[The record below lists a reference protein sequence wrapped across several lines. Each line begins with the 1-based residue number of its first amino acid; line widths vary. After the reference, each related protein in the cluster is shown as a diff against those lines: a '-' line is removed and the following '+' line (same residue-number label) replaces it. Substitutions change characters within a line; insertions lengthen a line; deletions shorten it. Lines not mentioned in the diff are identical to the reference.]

1 MASIIDLFEAYG
13 LLTVF
18 AGVLV
23 EQLGAPIPAV
33 PFLLLAG
40 AHSATDGLFALKTM
54 LAATT
59 ASAIADTVW
68 YCAGRRY
75 GRSVLGLLCRVSI
88 SPGTCVQKSEA
99 SFSRRGVLTLLFA
112 KFIPGVSALAT
123 PMAGA
128 LRMPFS
134 TFVLVN
140 LAGSALWVGSGLAA
154 GLVFHEEVKQMM
166 SVLDALGAKAM
177 IVVAAAVLLY
187 VAWRSLR
194 RYLTHRLLRAAPT
207 LTSSELAVLM
217 DSGAPLTLL
226 DVRSTSVLPQARIPG
241 ALHAP
246 LHEGFDHVVAD
257 VGGARIVTY
266 CDCPND
272 ASAARAALA
281 LSKRGHKVQVLEG
294 GFHEWAAAGLPIEIM
309 ANLGFAVA

>member
-1 MASIIDLFEAYG
+1 MASITDLFEAYG

-23 EQLGAPIPAV
+23 EQLGAPIPAL

-40 AHSATDGLFALKTM
+40 AQSATDGLFALRAM
-54 LAATT
+54 LAATA

-99 SFSRRGVLTLLFA
+99 SFSRRGVFTLLFA

-154 GLVFHEEVKQMM
+154 GLIFHQGVKQLMAA
-166 SVLDALGAKAM
+166 LETLGAKAM
-177 IVVAAAVLLY
+177 IIVGAAVLLY
-187 VAWRSLR
+187 VAWRILR
-194 RYLTHRLLRAAPT
+194 CYLTYRPAARRSDPDTAGAGRPAGLRCTGDAAGR
-207 LTSSELAVLM
+207 A
-217 DSGAPLTLL
+217 L
-226 DVRSTSVLPQARIPG
+226 DERA
-241 ALHAP
+241 
-246 LHEGFDHVVAD
+246 
-257 VGGARIVTY
+257 
-266 CDCPND
+266 
-272 ASAARAALA
+272 AARAFRVPCTRPPAT
-281 LSKRGHKVQVLEG
+281 
-294 GFHEWAAAGLPIEIM
+294 
-309 ANLGFAVA
+309 